1 MSAHVTS
8 APGGERSRKTLACT
22 SVANAYQK
30 AYGQELR
37 KSVTEQ
43 GEPFAIVQA
52 DTPHE
57 IFRAMDIPII
67 ANQWWSAYISAKQ
80 LSSRYFN
87 VMAELGFPENS
98 CKYCSLGLACTL
110 ANDPKTAPWGGL
122 PTPTIMVARLTCDCI
137 QHVFQQW
144 AEATGS
150 LFFPLEAPAW
160 EHKDTQWFRH
170 SNDEWEAVFEP
181 RRIALLVDEMRD
193 LIAVLEERTGRKF
206 DEARLA
212 HLMERI
218 NEQEGYLWEANQA
231 LARAR
236 PCPVSIGEQMS
247 NTMVAQW
254 HRGSDWAVAHAKRF
268 RDEVLERIANGT
280 GAGSRENVRLM
291 WIGAGVWHDPGF
303 YQALEESLGAVFV
316 WSMYM
321 PFSGPQYVRALHGRP
336 LEALASR
343 ICSMNEVLHLPPW
356 MNEWMV
362 SEADRSG
369 IDAAVVLLPPDNRLS
384 QSGTKITAESLRRAG
399 VPVLTIDGDMVDA
412 RRWNHD
418 QMVSMVS
425 NFLKRERLT

>member
-1 MSAHVTS
+1 MTDASTMT
-8 APGGERSRKTLACT
+8 GQRSRKTLACT
-22 SVANAYQK
+22 AIANAYQK
-30 AYGQELR
+30 QYGLELR
-37 KSVTEQ
+37 RRVIEE

-57 IFRAMDIPII
+57 IFHAMDIPII

-80 LSSRYFN
+80 LSARYFQ
-87 VMAELGFPENS
+87 VMAELGYPQNS

-110 ANDPKTAPWGGL
+110 ANDPATAPWGGL
-122 PTPTIMVARLTCDCI
+122 PTPTVMVARLTCDCI

-144 AEATGS
+144 ADATGS
-150 LFFPLEAPAW
+150 VFFPMEAPAW
-160 EHKDTQWFRH
+160 EHKDPEWFRH
-170 SNDEWEAVFEP
+170 SNDRWEQVFEP
-181 RRIALLVDEMRD
+181 RRIDMLVAEMRD
-193 LIAVLEERTGRKF
+193 LIALLEARTGRRL
-206 DEARLA
+206 DEAKLA

-231 LARAR
+231 LAKAR

-268 RDEVLERIANGT
+268 RDEVMARIAAGQ
-280 GAGSRENVRLM
+280 GAASQEKIRLM

-303 YQALEESLGAVFV
+303 YQALEEKLGAVFV

-321 PFSGPQYVRALHGRP
+321 PFSGPQYIRDLKGRP

-356 MNEWMV
+356 MNGWMV
-362 SEADRSG
+362 SEAERSA

-384 QSGTKITAESLRRAG
+384 QSGTKLTAESLRRAG
-399 VPVLTIDGDMVDA
+399 VPVLMIDGDMVDA
-412 RRWNHD
+412 RKWDHD
-418 QMVSMVS
+418 HMVSLVS
-425 NFLKRERLT
+425 DFLHEEGLA